1 VVTAVTFE
9 QVAERISAL
18 VSVSAAKLTPQT
30 ALDDLALDSA
40 RLVETVVD
48 LQEEF
53 GSTFSQAAFK
63 QVSTL
68 GELAELLRAGSAEA
82 QGTVCQH

>member
-1 VVTAVTFE
+1 MTEVTFE
-9 QVAERISAL
+9 RVVEHIATL
-18 VSVSAAKLTPQT
+18 VSVPTDKLTPQT
-30 ALDDLALDSA
+30 ALHDLALDSA

-53 GSTFSQAAFK
+53 GSTFDQVAFK

-68 GELAELLRAGSAEA
+68 GELAELLRGR
-82 QGTVCQH
+82 